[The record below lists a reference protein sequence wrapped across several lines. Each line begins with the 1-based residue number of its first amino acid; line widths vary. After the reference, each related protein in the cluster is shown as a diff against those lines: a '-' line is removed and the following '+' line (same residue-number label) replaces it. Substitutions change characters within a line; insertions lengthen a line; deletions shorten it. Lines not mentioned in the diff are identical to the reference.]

1 MKRVYII
8 TLLCCLLVIYIFGGN
23 NYKKVKQEKGMKV
36 VDVGFIYI
44 GDESTPYTSNFIN
57 VEKYLATTYG
67 NKVKIHAITNVTEG
81 NEGVPLQQ
89 LVDEGCDII
98 FATSYGYQETV
109 KEFAAKYPDIEFCQ
123 ATGDNIKD
131 EPVLDNYHTFMGH
144 IYEGRYVCGV
154 IAGMKLKELI
164 NDGVIAA
171 DQAKVGYVAP
181 FPYAEVISGYT
192 AFYMGVHSEVPQA
205 TMNVIYTNSWNNYNL
220 EKKAAS
226 RLINN
231 GCIIISQGSDTIG
244 PAIACET
251 ATVDHPVYHVG
262 YNQSTVDV
270 APTSSLISCRINWQP
285 YIVSAVDA
293 VMRGHDI
300 EADLAA
306 DINGNDAGAGF
317 DHGWVEMLE
326 LNNNIATEGS
336 DEVESKLIAGF
347 ENKSIEVFA
356 GDFTGTDP
364 LNSSDTISLTKP
376 YKENEGSSAPS
387 FHYVLDDVITIIE

>member
-1 MKRVYII
+1 M
-8 TLLCCLLVIYIFGGN
+8 
-23 NYKKVKQEKGMKV
+23 KQEKGIKV

-44 GDESTPYTSNFIN
+44 GDESTPYTLNFIN
-57 VEKYLATTYG
+57 VEKYLSTTYG
-67 NKVKIHAITNVTEG
+67 NKVKIHAIKNVTEG
-81 NEGVPLQQ
+81 NENLALQQ

-98 FATSYGYQETV
+98 FATSYGYEGKV

-123 ATGDNIKD
+123 ATGDNITD

-144 IYEGRYVCGV
+144 IYEGRYICGV

-164 NDGVIAA
+164 NDGKIAA
-171 DQAKVGYVAP
+171 DQAKIGYVAAY
-181 FPYAEVISGYT
+181 PYPEVISGYT
-192 AFYMGVHSEVPQA
+192 AFYMGVHSQVPQVK
-205 TMNVIYTNSWNNYNL
+205 MNVIYTNSWNNYNL
-220 EKKAAS
+220 EKKAAT

-244 PAIACET
+244 AAVACES
-251 ATVDHPVYHVG
+251 AMVDHPVYHVG

-270 APTSSLISCRINWQP
+270 APTSALISCRINWQP

-300 EADLAA
+300 EADVAA

-317 DHGWVEMLE
+317 DQGWVEMLE
-326 LNNNIATEGS
+326 LNNNIAAEGS
-336 DEVESKLIAGF
+336 EEVESKLISEFA
-347 ENKSIEVFA
+347 NKNVEVFV
-356 GDFTGTDP
+356 GDFTGKDP
-364 LNSSDTISLTKP
+364 LNSSDTIDLTKP
-376 YKENEGSSAPS
+376 YKENEHSSAPS